1 MQIGRFTSEQI
12 LAVLAEA
19 EQGGATISALC
30 RKHNIDRMTFYRWR
44 RAYGGPIRPRTSSR
58 GSGAHPTSGGSDGSG
73 GSGGS
78 SASAERDQQD
88 LERENAQL
96 KRLLAERDLE
106 VDLLKQALG
115 KRW

>member
-12 LAVLAEA
+12 LAVLEEA

-30 RKHNIDRMTFYRWR
+30 RQHNINRITFYRWR
-44 RAYGGPIRPRTSSR
+44 KAYGGPIRPRAPRSVRATMAPPAAR
-58 GSGAHPTSGGSDGSG
+58 GTPGSG
-73 GSGGS
+73 GQDT
-78 SASAERDQQD
+78 ADPAEVARD
-88 LERENAQL
+88 LERENARL
-96 KRLLAERDLE
+96 KRRLAERDLE

>member
-19 EQGGATISALC
+19 EQGGATISELC
-30 RKHNIDRMTFYRWR
+30 RRHNINRITFYRWR
-44 RAYGGPIRPRTSSR
+44 KAYGGPIRPRAAN
-58 GSGAHPTSGGSDGSG
+58 G
-73 GSGGS
+73 
-78 SASAERDQQD
+78 SASSPTGGGGVGETDERE
-88 LERENAQL
+88 LARENAQL

>member
-1 MQIGRFTSEQI
+1 MQIGRVTSEQI

-19 EQGGATISALC
+19 EQGGATISELC
-30 RKHNIDRMTFYRWR
+30 RKHNINRITFYRWR
-44 RAYGGPIRPRTSSR
+44 TASGGPIRPRAPNRTSD
-58 GSGAHPTSGGSDGSG
+58 AHPDAPGTGG
-73 GSGGS
+73 
-78 SASAERDQQD
+78 RDEED
-88 LERENAQL
+88 LTRENAQL

>member
-19 EQGGATISALC
+19 EQGGATISELC
-30 RKHNIDRMTFYRWR
+30 RKHNINRITFYRWR
-44 RAYGGPIRPRTSSR
+44 KAYGGPIRPRAPNGSR
-58 GSGAHPTSGGSDGSG
+58 ATPNR
-73 GSGGS
+73 
-78 SASAERDQQD
+78 ASAAAEVGGGELDEEE
-88 LERENAQL
+88 LVRENAHL
-96 KRLLAERDLE
+96 KRLLAERDLA